1 MLKLSEIQ
9 TLTGFTEPKDA
20 RNLADW
26 LREAR
31 GENPAVKLDG
41 EIAYELNFV
50 KQVLAHR
57 FIRIQKKYPHA
68 VETVS
73 QIINPDNLNINPE
86 PHAIPNDTTPPTS
99 EFTDATIEPKGEQ
112 NNGYTPRHRKPKNKA
127 VDAKEPADDIAGM
140 LGQGEPTTGTGAAS
154 DSGDT
159 VVTPTPQTD
168 PLREILTSRR
178 ALLWATMFAILIFL
192 PFTALNL
199 WQYIAIKPEGQAG
212 QWAVFVLCWL
222 IALIWDFSI
231 LLFAVNGKR
240 TLAAT
245 GAAVLFVFMASKF
258 DFFRMLFDWFG
269 ADGASVQLGFVI
281 FCIVSYTPLLLF
293 QLTELSVEERG

>member
-1 MLKLSEIQ
+1 MLKLTEIQ
-9 TLTGFTEPKDA
+9 SLTGLTEPKDA

-31 GENPAVKLDG
+31 GERAVTKIDG
-41 EIAYELNFV
+41 EIAYDLQFV
-50 KQVLAHR
+50 KDVLAHR

-68 VETVS
+68 AQSVAEIIGETVTEPT
-73 QIINPDNLNINPE
+73 QIHE
-86 PHAIPNDTTPPTS
+86 IPNTSTPQTS
-99 EFTDATIEPKGEQ
+99 EFTDARIEPTREQ
-112 NNGYTPRHRKPKNKA
+112 NLLNTNANREPENKTI
-127 VDAKEPADDIAGM
+127 DAPQLTDGVTGMHGQIQQTAG
-140 LGQGEPTTGTGAAS
+140 TGTAS
-154 DSGDT
+154 NSGNT
-159 VVTPTPQTD
+159 VITED
-168 PLREILTSRR
+168 PLRAALTSPR

-199 WQYIAIKPEGQAG
+199 WQYIAIKPESEWGK
-212 QWAVFVLCWL
+212 WAVFVLCWL

-240 TLAAT
+240 ALAAT

-269 ADGASVQLGFVI
+269 GDGAAVQLGFVI

-293 QLTELSVEERG
+293 QLTELAVKK